1 MSGILLDT
9 CALLWI
15 GNGDK
20 ISAAATDALNQG
32 FERSQTVY
40 VSPFSAWEI
49 GNLVSLGRLNLSLPP
64 DRWFSGVM
72 KYGGLELAGL
82 TPEMLVSSNFLP
94 SSAHKDPADRI
105 IIATAREN
113 GMTIMTRDQKI
124 LDYAQ
129 HGHVNA
135 LRC

>member
-1 MSGILLDT
+1 MSQMLLDT

-20 ISAAATDALNQG
+20 ISEPATDALTQG
-32 FERSQTVY
+32 VKEGHAVY

-64 DRWFSGVM
+64 DRWFSGAM
-72 KYGGLELAGL
+72 KHGGIKLAALSPEL
-82 TPEMLVSSNFLP
+82 LVASNFLP
-94 SSAHKDPADRI
+94 SAIHKDPADRI

-113 GMTIMTRDQKI
+113 GLTIITRDQKI

-129 HGHVNA
+129 QGHVNA